1 MLLAMSDRF
10 VVTGGLGCIGAWVT
24 HELLSEGSEVIVADL
39 GGSDHRLRNLVG
51 SAPDGLTRAA
61 LDITDPEAVR
71 SLMERERP
79 THVIHLAALQV
90 PFCKA
95 DPVLGA
101 RVNVVGTMVL
111 MEAAAEFMPDRVF
124 TYASSVA
131 AYGGDDEPTPGGIA
145 SADPQGRP
153 KTIYG
158 VTKRANEDAAA
169 IYRVDRGL
177 SSIGLRPYVV
187 YGVGRDQGVT
197 STPTAAMLAAVDGE
211 PFRITFGG
219 RAVYHHGR
227 DAARAFIAAARA
239 DFDGATVLNLPGDG
253 VDMAEIVASIHAVI
267 PDAAIEIDDV
277 ALPFPPLVD
286 ASDFAR
292 VVGDLD
298 RLTLAD
304 GVAETIERFRALR
317 AAGAEIVPKR

>member
-1 MLLAMSDRF
+1 MSERF
-10 VVTGGLGCIGAWVT
+10 LITGGLGCIGAWVA
-24 HELLSEGSEVIVADL
+24 HELLVEGSEVIVADL

-51 SAPDGLTRAA
+51 DAPEGLTRAT
-61 LDITDPEAVR
+61 LDITDGEAVR
-71 SLMERERP
+71 SLMRHERP
-79 THVIHLAALQV
+79 THLIHLAALQV

-111 MEAAAEFMPDRVF
+111 MEAAAEFMPGRVF

-131 AYGGDDEPTPGGIA
+131 AYGGDDEPVRDGVA
-145 SADPQGRP
+145 AADPQGRP

-169 IYRVDRGL
+169 IYHDDRGL

-227 DAARAFIAAARA
+227 DAARSFIAAARA
-239 DFDGATVLNLPGDG
+239 DFDGAAVLNLPGDG
-253 VDMAEIVASIHAVI
+253 VDMSEIVAAIHAII
-267 PDAAIEIDDV
+267 PGADIAVDDV

-292 VVGDLD
+292 AVGDLD
-298 RLTLAD
+298 RLSLHE

-317 AAGAEIVPKR
+317 SAGVDIVPAR